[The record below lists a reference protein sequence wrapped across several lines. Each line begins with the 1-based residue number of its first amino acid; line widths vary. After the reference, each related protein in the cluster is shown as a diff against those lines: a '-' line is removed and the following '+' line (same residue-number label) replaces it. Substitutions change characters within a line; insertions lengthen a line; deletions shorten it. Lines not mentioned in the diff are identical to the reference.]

1 MGLFSMLNEH
11 IRWNELKTL
20 HVMIDNKGS
29 FDIINTNKYNIIS
42 YVTDE
47 IRHRINDA
55 NEFER
60 FDAL

>member
-1 MGLFSMLNEH
+1 
-11 IRWNELKTL
+11 
-20 HVMIDNKGS
+20 MIDNKGS

>member
-1 MGLFSMLNEH
+1 M
-11 IRWNELKTL
+11 KTL
-20 HVMIDNKGS
+20 HMMIDNKSS
-29 FDIINTNKYNIIS
+29 FDIINTNKYNILS

-55 NEFER
+55 NEFGR